1 MFSKRMIKCFVN
13 VLRFKKKERKNNKMT
28 CYFVLTD
35 FMKKEKEDHVDAVHF
50 VFVLGLFHF
59 CLNVVSVYKQI
70 CFLRALSCDSTD
82 SLHAQ
87 NTVCFLK

>member
-1 MFSKRMIKCFVN
+1 MFCKCIVIH
-13 VLRFKKKERKNNKMT
+13 KKEKKRKNKMT
-28 CYFVLTD
+28 YFVLTD

-59 CLNVVSVYKQI
+59 CLNVVSVYKPI
-70 CFLRALSCDSTD
+70 SFLRASSCDSTD

-87 NTVCFLK
+87 NNVRFLK